1 MNEPR
6 AAEAEDAEGVDDFE
20 GDAPDADEVDGSGG
34 GGGSGAGPS
43 QPLPS
48 RRSYDLDAP
57 RPDERPTRRADC
69 LPGGPNAARPC
80 PFVTCAS
87 HAVHG
92 VVTPAEYGRLD
103 PEEVLARAFDP
114 ARPSCV
120 LDIVDEHPGGVTL
133 DGAGDLFDVTRE
145 RARQM
150 EQKAFSRVLPRLRRR
165 GITEAD
171 VREILGAFEDV
182 SSGGPQS
189 GRGKT
194 RVRVADNFRRDRPA
208 VAAHLPGPGEVEP
221 GGTFWCDTIH
231 AALPTVL
238 CNLRH
243 TAVSA
248 YPQNVPVHRA
258 CAACPDGA
266 ALLARVGNLAKVSR
280 ADPLPTEAA
289 DPADRSSAEA
299 PRRHL
304 PLLRAQPP
312 ARSVAPVV
320 RPAAVALELA
330 RFDPIARAAAEA
342 AQETTMQARTDEP
355 TPTSTRST
363 EPTPAA
369 LPKSPNEIELPDVS
383 SLRGDPPAE
392 EMVMGRLFRQ
402 VGTCAWCNEQ
412 RAAFRPGVAPI
423 LKVLCAHDR
432 QKVQTRINRH
442 HCSPEDAYR
451 AERYYRLTGLQPPS
465 PKPAA
470 APAPAAS
477 AAPRS
482 KAPPAAKP
490 KAPSGRPARA
500 SGPTLEADPFGYLA
514 RMSEAVRRFGGVEA
528 LEAVNERV
536 PDGAGT
542 KLLAVLDSLRGAG
555 RA

>member
-1 MNEPR
+1 MNEPL
-6 AAEAEDAEGVDDFE
+6 AAEADDVDDIEEIGDDATDTDEAEGH
-20 GDAPDADEVDGSGG
+20 GGSGT
-34 GGGSGAGPS
+34 SGAGPS
-43 QPLPS
+43 PS
-48 RRSYDLDAP
+48 PIPRRPYDLDAP
-57 RPDERPTRRADC
+57 RPDERPQRRADC

-80 PFVTCAS
+80 PFVTCTS

-92 VVTPAEYGRLD
+92 LMTPSAYGLLD
-103 PEEVLARAFDP
+103 ANEVIARAFDP
-114 ARPSCV
+114 GRPSCV
-120 LDIVDEHPGGVTL
+120 EDIIDDHAGGVTL
-133 DGAGDLFDVTRE
+133 DGAGDLFRVTRG
-145 RARQM
+145 RALQM
-150 EQKAFSRVLPRLRRR
+150 EQRAFMRVLPRLRRR
-165 GITEAD
+165 GVTEAD
-171 VREILGAFEDV
+171 AREILGAHEDV
-182 SSGGPQS
+182 SGGGPQS
-189 GRGKT
+189 GRGKI
-194 RVRVADNFRRDRPA
+194 RVRAADDFRRERPA

-258 CAACPDGA
+258 CAACPDGEALYARRA
-266 ALLARVGNLAKVSR
+266 AA
-280 ADPLPTEAA
+280 PTA
-289 DPADRSSAEA
+289 P
-299 PRRHL
+299 PRRRL
-304 PLLRAQPP
+304 PVVRELPP
-312 ARSVAPVV
+312 APVV
-320 RPAAVALELA
+320 PTETTPATRPAAVALELA

-342 AQETTMQARTDEP
+342 AQESTMQARTDEP
-355 TPTSTRST
+355 TPTPTRST

-383 SLRGDPPAE
+383 SLRGDPPVE
-392 EMVMGRLFRQ
+392 QMVMGRLFRQ
-402 VGTCAWCNEQ
+402 VGTCAWCNEP

-442 HCSPEDAYR
+442 HCTPEDAYR
-451 AERYYRLTGLQPPS
+451 AERFYRLTGLQPPS

-470 APAPAAS
+470 ATATATAPAAS

-482 KAPPAAKP
+482 KAPPAAKS
-490 KAPSGRPARA
+490 KAPSARAPRA

-536 PDGAGT
+536 PDGAGA
-542 KLLAVLDSLRGAG
+542 KLLAVLDSLRGTG